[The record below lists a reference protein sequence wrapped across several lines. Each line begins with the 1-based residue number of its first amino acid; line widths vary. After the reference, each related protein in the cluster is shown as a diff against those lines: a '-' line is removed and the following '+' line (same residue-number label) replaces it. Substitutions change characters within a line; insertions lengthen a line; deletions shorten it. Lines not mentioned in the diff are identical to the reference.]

1 MAKTF
6 DFQCHHERNGT
17 QNVIV
22 HMYCIG
28 NINTMWMQ
36 NCYSKLI
43 ADAGDVGFAK
53 YAGMEQTNLQV
64 GILIGFEFTFPP
76 RYVAEALV
84 TYIYICMVTSNVD

>member
-6 DFQCHHERNGT
+6 DFQYHHERNGT

-28 NINTMWMQ
+28 HIMYTMWMQ

-53 YAGMEQTNLQV
+53 YAGIEQTNLQV
-64 GILIGFEFTFPP
+64 GILIGFECTFPP
-76 RYVAEALV
+76 RYVVDALV
-84 TYIYICMVTSNVD
+84 ILYIYICVC